1 VDSCFPG
8 ETARS
13 IAPMRRQ
20 TPPLL
25 VLLLALSACPADPAR
40 HLEKARELSF
50 QRQPEEALR
59 EYEEVLSL
67 LAKKD
72 GSKARALLVP
82 ALKGAG
88 DLCYLELKKVQR
100 AVELYQTLVRRF
112 PDVPE
117 ALDARANLAD
127 ILRSAGDRRGA
138 VAELSS
144 IVQSF
149 PDAPEVDRYLYAAA
163 KDYFDLGDYN
173 QAIVEARALQR
184 RYPESIHVADSQM
197 LIATALSLQ
206 GDPEKAIEAYS
217 ELIDRWPDSELAS
230 RARFEQAKVLAELE
244 REQEAVEVLVEAL
257 RTHPS
262 PKTIQLEIA
271 RMRKRLAVR
280 RLPEKPAQS
289 AFWPAQRLNAGGHTK
304 PN

>member
-1 VDSCFPG
+1 
-8 ETARS
+8 
-13 IAPMRRQ
+13 MRRKL
-20 TPPLL
+20 PPLL
-25 VLLLALSACPADPAR
+25 VLLLALSACPADPAT

-72 GSKARALLVP
+72 GSKTRVLLVP
-82 ALKGAG
+82 ALKGAA
-88 DLCYLELKKVQR
+88 DLCYLELKKLQR

-149 PDAPEVDRYLYAAA
+149 PDAPEVDRFLYSAA
-163 KDYFDLGDYN
+163 KDYFELGDYN

-184 RYPESIHVADSQM
+184 RYSESIHVADSQM

-206 GDPEKAIEAYS
+206 GDPEKAIEAYA
-217 ELIDRWPDSELAS
+217 ELVDRWPDSELAS
-230 RARFEQAKVLAELE
+230 RARFEQAKVLADLE
-244 REQEAVEVLVEAL
+244 REGEAVEVLVEAL

-262 PKTIQLEIA
+262 PKAVQLEIA
-271 RMRKRLAVR
+271 RLRKRLAVR

-289 AFWPAQRLNAGGHTK
+289 AFWPSWRLNAGGQTK